1 MKNFDEIIK
10 TKLEQLNVEPSQSTW
25 SSIEAG
31 LSTHSGG
38 NAFKAQL
45 LSGVAA
51 SAIIGAALV
60 SLPPI
65 GDDALNLD
73 AEMDIQMNY
82 DSSSEPTEDP
92 KDAVAPFGSIKPQVK
107 HEIVMEKRSAVLSP
121 DQGVELNIKETSSS
135 NKDVSDI
142 NADDKSSY
150 QNIASTARVDFEAS
164 GIQCV
169 KKNILFKS
177 ATSESATITWL
188 FDGFDVAEGSRVTKT
203 FVYYGIHDVRMI
215 ATFNDGSQKAIES
228 TIEIFENPSADFTD
242 MISMKS
248 NCLTSYIS
256 LSGTGTNQA
265 YKWILNSDTV
275 KEGRSVDLA
284 IGNGLHTIA
293 LHTINDAGCVA
304 TENRSIKVE
313 NEFQLSIPSAFS
325 PTNSDGLNDVWLVP
339 ELAQMQS
346 FSLTIK
352 RLTTGSVVF
361 ESNEYYEWDGSIS
374 GTSERPRSEEA
385 FIYVIT
391 ATDDCGE
398 TIKKTGTITCL

>member
-10 TKLEQLNVEPSQSTW
+10 TKLEQLDVEPSQSTW

-31 LSTHSGG
+31 SNTHSGG
-38 NAFKAQL
+38 SAFKAQL

-51 SAIIGAALV
+51 SAIIGATLV

-73 AEMDIQMNY
+73 ADMDIQMNY
-82 DSSSEPTEDP
+82 DSSSEPTETP
-92 KDAVAPFGSIKPQVK
+92 NNVSNPFGSIKPQVK
-107 HEIVMEKRSAVLSP
+107 HKIIMEKRSAVLSS
-121 DQGVELNIKETSSS
+121 DQGAELNVKETSSA
-135 NKDVSDI
+135 NMI
-142 NADDKSSY
+142 ANNLNEDDKLSHRS
-150 QNIASTARVDFEAS
+150 IASTAQLDFEAS

-169 KKNILFKS
+169 NNSILFKS
-177 ATSESATITWL
+177 STSESATITWL
-188 FDGFDVAEGSRVTKT
+188 FDGFHVAEGSQVTNA
-203 FVYYGIHDVRMI
+203 FVDYGIHDVRMI

-256 LSGTGTNQA
+256 LSGTGTNQV
-265 YKWILNSDTV
+265 YEWIVNTDTV
-275 KEGRSVDLA
+275 QEGRSVDLA

-304 TENRSIKVE
+304 TENRTIKVE

-361 ESNEYYEWDGSIS
+361 ESNQYYEWDGSIS

-385 FIYVIT
+385 FIYVIK
-391 ATDDCGE
+391 ATDGCGE